1 MLDLGSRQ
9 YLLDVT
15 VSMRVMSAGEGFRY
29 LLRTVAAG
37 DGDRSLSMPLTR
49 YYAEQGAPPGFWL
62 GAGVPTLGAGELRA
76 GDTVSEAQLELLLG
90 MGRDP
95 TTGDSLGRAYP
106 VYVPLE
112 DRIAERIAGL
122 DSSLTVDERA
132 AAVTRIE
139 AEEAAKGTRRAVAG
153 FDFTFSVPK
162 SVSVLWAVADAG
174 TQALIVQAHH
184 QAIAEVIA
192 LMEREVAATR
202 TGATGRDGAVAQVDT
217 FGLIATAYDH
227 YDSRSNDPHLHTH
240 VVVSNKV
247 KTVLDGRW
255 RSLDGRPLHAAVV
268 ALSELH
274 EGIIADHLTRAFGL
288 EWEPRERGK
297 DRNPTWDVAGVP
309 VELIEEFSSRS
320 AHIDRE
326 ARRLVDEYVATHGRQ
341 PSKPTILKLRAQATL
356 STRSEKQIHS
366 LSELTAG
373 WRRRAARLLGKDATG
388 WAREMTGAPVP
399 AALLRAD
406 DVPLGQVEQLGRIV
420 VGVVGEKRSTWR
432 RWNLYAEASR
442 QIKGSRF
449 AETSD
454 REAITGMIADAAEA
468 TSLRLTPPEF
478 AVSPPEFQRGDGT
491 SVFRPRYSALYSSQD
506 LLDAED
512 RLLARS
518 WATDAPLVPLDTVE
532 AVAARPDRH
541 GRVLSLDQAEAIS
554 AIAVSGRMI
563 DVLVGPAGAGK
574 TTAMTA
580 LRTAWEAEHGPGS
593 VVGLAPSAVAAEVLA
608 DDLGI
613 PTENTAKWLDE
624 HQQGREDFHVGQ
636 LVIVDEASLAGTFSL
651 DTITRLAQEAGAK
664 ALLVGDWAQLQ
675 SVDAGGAFSLL
686 VHDRDDAPELAD
698 IHRFVNEWEKLASL
712 ELRHGHPEAVDAY
725 DRHGRI
731 RGGEAETIIETAY
744 TAWHADLL
752 AGRTSILVAQTR
764 EIVGALN
771 ERARLDRIL
780 TGEVDPEN
788 EVGLAGGFVASA
800 GDVVITRHNDRRLHA
815 GNSGWVHNGDRWT
828 VTRVHGDGAVT
839 VRRPG
844 YRRGGSVVLPAG
856 YVAEH
861 LDLGYAVTGHGAQG
875 VTVDTAH
882 AVITSETTRENLYVA
897 LTRGRESNI
906 AYVVTDR
913 PDELHGRP
921 NDGEQASTAVAVLT
935 DVLQH
940 IGTEPSAHEAIA
952 AEQETWTSI
961 AQLAAEYETIAA
973 AAQRDRWVGLIR
985 RAPLT
990 SEQAEAVLASDAF
1003 GALTAELRRAEANN
1017 YNLDQLFPRIVTS
1030 RGFEDA
1036 DDIAAVLHYRV
1047 AKATARPSGA
1057 GRARRP
1063 ARLVAGLIPEAAGVS
1078 DPSMQQALTERA
1090 QLMEQRADALANLAV
1105 TDMLSWITALGTP
1118 PRDRAG
1124 RGAWLRQARV
1134 VAAYRDRYGISSD
1147 DPLGSPTTSVTQQLD
1162 HARAQAALDR
1172 ARRQTV
1178 PTDEQ
1183 RTAGRR
1189 GGPNLGL

>member
-1 MLDLGSRQ
+1 
-9 YLLDVT
+9 
-15 VSMRVMSAGEGFRY
+15 MRVMSAGDGFRY

-37 DGDRSLSMPLTR
+37 DGDRSLSTPLTR
-49 YYAEQGAPPGFWL
+49 YYADKGTPPGFWL
-62 GAGVPTLGAGELRA
+62 GTGVPMLGAGELRV
-76 GDTVSEAQLELLLG
+76 GDTVSETQLELLLG
-90 MGRDP
+90 RGRDP
-95 TTGDSLGRAYP
+95 ITGDPLGRGYP
-106 VYVPLE
+106 VYAPLE
-112 DRIAERIAGL
+112 NRIAERIAELGPT
-122 DSSLTVDERA
+122 LTVDERA
-132 AAVTRIE
+132 TAVTRIE
-139 AEEAAKGTRRAVAG
+139 AEETAKGTRRAVAG

-184 QAIAEVIA
+184 EAVAEVIA

-255 RSLDGRPLHAAVV
+255 RSLDGRPMHAAVV

-274 EGIIADHLTRAFGL
+274 EGVIADHLTRAFGL
-288 EWEPRERGK
+288 DWEPRERGE

-309 VELIEEFSSRS
+309 MALIEEFSSRS

-326 ARRLVDEYVATHGRQ
+326 ARRLVDEYVAAHGRQ

-356 STRSEKQIHS
+356 STRPEKQIHS
-366 LSELTAG
+366 LYELTMG
-373 WRRRAARLLGKDATG
+373 WRQRAARLLGKDATG
-388 WAREMTGAPVP
+388 WARDMTGTPVP
-399 AALLRAD
+399 AALLCAD
-406 DVPLGQVEQLGRIV
+406 DMPLEQVEQVGRVV
-420 VGVVGEKRSTWR
+420 VGVVSEKRSTWR

-442 QIKGSRF
+442 QIKGWRF
-449 AETSD
+449 ASTED
-454 REAITGMIADAAEA
+454 RETITGMIADAAEA
-468 TSLRLTPPEF
+468 TSLRLTPPEL
-478 AVSPPEFQRGDGT
+478 AVSPPEFQRGDGI
-491 SVFRPRYSALYSSQD
+491 SVFRPRYSELYSSQD
-506 LLDAED
+506 LLNAED
-512 RLLARS
+512 RLLTRS
-518 WATDAPLVPLDTVE
+518 RTTEAPLVSLE
-532 AVAARPDRH
+532 AVEEVTARPDRH
-541 GRVLSLDQAEAIS
+541 GRVLSLDQAEAIT
-554 AIAVSGRMI
+554 AVAVSGRTI

-593 VVGLAPSAVAAEVLA
+593 VIGLAPSAVAADVLA

-624 HQQGREDFHVGQ
+624 YRRGRADFHAGQ
-636 LVIVDEASLAGTFSL
+636 LVIVDEASLAGTLTL
-651 DTITRLAQEAGAK
+651 DTITWLAQEAGAK
-664 ALLVGDWAQLQ
+664 VLLVGDWAQLQ

-712 ELRHGHPEAVDAY
+712 ELRHGRPEAVDSY
-725 DRHGRI
+725 EKHGRI
-731 RGGEAETIIETAY
+731 RGGETETITETAY
-744 TAWHADLL
+744 TAWRADLL
-752 AGRTSILVAQTR
+752 AGKASILVAQTR
-764 EIVGALN
+764 EIVGVLN
-771 ERARLDRIL
+771 ERARLDRVL
-780 TGEVDPEN
+780 TGEVDPEHEIN
-788 EVGLAGGFVASA
+788 LVGGFVASA
-800 GDVVITRHNDRRLHA
+800 GDVVITRHNDRRLRA
-815 GNSGWVHNGDRWT
+815 GNSGWVHNGDRWRL
-828 VTRVHGDGAVT
+828 TRVHGDGSVT

-844 YRRGGSVVLPAG
+844 HRRGGSVVLPAD

-882 AVITSETTRENLYVA
+882 AVITPETTRETLYVA
-897 LTRGRESNI
+897 LTRGRQSNI

-921 NDGEQASTAVAVLT
+921 HDGEQTSTAVAVFT

-940 IGTEPSAHEAIA
+940 IGAEPSAHEAIA
-952 AEQETWTSI
+952 AEQKTWTSI

-973 AAQRDRWVGLIR
+973 AAQRDRWVRLIR
-985 RAPLT
+985 GAPLT

-1003 GALTAELRRAEANN
+1003 SALTAELRRAEANS
-1017 YNLDQLFPRIVTS
+1017 YNLDQLVPRFVAS
-1030 RGFEDA
+1030 RQYEDA

-1063 ARLVAGLIPEAAGVS
+1063 SRLIVGLIPEAAGVT
-1078 DPSMQQALTERA
+1078 DPAMQQALTERA
-1090 QLMEQRADALANLAV
+1090 QLMEQRADALTNLAM
-1105 TDMLSWITALGTP
+1105 TDTPPWITTLGTP
-1118 PRDRAG
+1118 PRDRA
-1124 RGAWLRQARV
+1124 RRTMWMRQARV
-1134 VAAYRDRYGISSD
+1134 VAAYRDRYGIASD
-1147 DPLGSPTTSVTQQLD
+1147 DPLGSPTTSVAQQLD

-1172 ARRQTV
+1172 ARLQTAL
-1178 PTDEQ
+1178 TDEQ
-1183 RTAGRR
+1183 RTASRR
-1189 GGPNLGL
+1189 AGPDLGL